1 MPISEAV
8 ARMTI
13 TDLQSNETQE
23 VMFNP
28 ADLTRKVAVNYA
40 LKDVLGNSHREH
52 EYLQTDNQEMTFDL
66 FHNVETPEDLAKA
79 DDMARFLESLCYAP
93 ENPESI
99 AGAAPPRVLLVW
111 PRTLSI
117 IARLVTVEF
126 QHQRWNRFGNTTQ
139 FTARCQFQESRIRR
153 LTKQDVRLLGALRTP
168 QSQGKVIE

>member
-1 MPISEAV
+1 MPISERPE
-8 ARMTI
+8 RMTL
-13 TDLQSNETQE
+13 TDLQSNETVE

-28 ADLTRKVAVNYA
+28 TDLSRRIAVNYTKKA
-40 LKDVLGNSHREH
+40 VLGSSHLPH
-52 EYLQTDNQEMTFDL
+52 EYLQTDNQQLRFDL
-66 FHNVETPEDLAKA
+66 FYNAETPEELEKAEDSAK
-79 DDMARFLESLCYAP
+79 FLESLCYAP
-93 ENPESI
+93 EDPESI

-117 IARLVTVEF
+117 IARLTSIEF

-139 FTARCQFQESRIRR
+139 YTAACTFEESRIRR